1 MSRIF
6 RARRTKAEH
15 QFAGLDLMHKDVK
28 AMVDGLGK
36 EGITNP
42 FESVYLL
49 VFRKSESLSG

>member
-1 MSRIF
+1 M
-6 RARRTKAEH
+6 KAEH

-49 VFRKSESLSG
+49 VFRKSGSLSG